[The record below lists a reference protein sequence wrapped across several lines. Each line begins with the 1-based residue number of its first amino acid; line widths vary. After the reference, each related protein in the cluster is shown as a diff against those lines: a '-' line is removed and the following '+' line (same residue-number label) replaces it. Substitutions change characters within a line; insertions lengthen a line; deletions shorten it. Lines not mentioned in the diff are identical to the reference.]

1 MGWWFFLLLC
11 RPSRVWLGAAGPLP
25 GRSCAGPAGG
35 TSTGKDGPAPGKD
48 KTDGPPAPGLTGTDR
63 PAPTLTPEHARGPG
77 ATCRLRPGRRSPSPG
92 APREQRRSGRE
103 LRLVQLKSPWRKG
116 RGAARCSSEELA
128 GHSEPGTAALLCPT
142 VLSAKRGA
150 EAQSWCW
157 APDACPV
164 PQPRAQTKAQGANT
178 GSFAPAE
185 RPGLPCPQDGCPQQ
199 HSELRH
205 NFGATRTWQQLQHRS
220 KGLLEGIKQV
230 GTPQTV
236 HSPKRWWLALL
247 RQYLQRSEM
256 GARVTNSFLLWQ

>member
-1 MGWWFFLLLC
+1 MRWWFFLLLC

-48 KTDGPPAPGLTGTDR
+48 KTDGPPAPGLTGPHR
-63 PAPTLTPEHARGPG
+63 PSHRSTPAALAPPAGSGP
-77 ATCRLRPGRRSPSPG
+77 AAAPPHRERPGNSGAPAGSCALSSWSRREGRVEVLPG
-92 APREQRRSGRE
+92 APARSWQGTVSRGR
-103 LRLVQLKSPWRKG
+103 QL
-116 RGAARCSSEELA
+116 CSV
-128 GHSEPGTAALLCPT
+128 PPP

-185 RPGLPCPQDGCPQQ
+185 RPGLPCPQDGCPQR

-256 GARVTNSFLLWQ
+256 EARVTNSFLLWQ